1 MLIEIITDR
10 LIKQRQYIFSMA
22 KTLLVAFTF
31 LLLSQNTF
39 GQVTSAGIRGSVKAE
54 TGEDLQKITIQAI
67 HEPTK
72 SIYSTVS
79 QKGGTY
85 NLPNLKSGGPYT
97 IIYSYVGFVSDTI
110 ADVQLSLGATETINS
125 VLQPSTQM
133 LNDIIIKSNKKIIR
147 RTGSGISIS
156 KSQLETFP
164 TISRS
169 LQDFTRLSPQA
180 NGNSL
185 SGTNYRYNN
194 LSIDGASLN
203 DAFGFTEPASGA
215 GGSLASG
222 TPGGLAKTQP
232 ISLEAIQEVQV
243 EVSPYTV
250 TLGNFTGG
258 SINAVTRSGTNQF
271 SGSAFFSGRNQWL
284 TGPTADDKRQRI
296 EKFSDYQA
304 GFRLGGPIIKNKLF
318 YFAAI
323 EIGRRN
329 EPVAFAPGS
338 AGAVIPFDIARS
350 LYDTVLKRYN
360 YDLGSYQDVELKINS
375 DKFFVKLDWNI
386 NNIHKL
392 SIRHN
397 YVQAFADNNERSANI
412 LNFGSQGFRHYS
424 KTHSAVFE
432 AKSNFSSRFSNNLI
446 IGYTNTKDERK
457 IKGDLFPHIEITYN
471 TANTIYLGAY
481 REAALYGLN
490 LKTFELTD
498 NLTFYRKKHTITA
511 GTHNEFYSIDYR
523 FLTAFNGRW
532 AYRSVDDFYAGKP
545 SRIRGVYNLQNN
557 DYEYNRNNPSASFRV
572 FLLSQYIQDE
582 IALTKDLR
590 ITAGIRFDYTAYPDR
605 PGVNTDVTKT
615 KGFEN
620 FSNSNNPYPQIAP
633 RLGFNWVASNKLHL
647 TIRGGTGVFNGRMPF
662 AWLAYPYYNSG
673 TTYGN
678 VDYRPSGVVPLMN
691 DISQVASMYQPGIRE
706 INLLDNNYKLPQ
718 VFRNSLAADV
728 KADNGWTVSVEA
740 VYTKTLNDVLYKTIN
755 LKDSTGSL
763 TGTGDNRTVFLGSG
777 NAQKVN
783 RSFTNVFLLTNTKQ
797 GYRYQL
803 SATVGK
809 RIKAFQFITSYT
821 YGVSKDISNGVRVSP
836 QANWEFNQTILPNA
850 PQLSY
855 SNFDLRHRSI
865 SNLQYNHQWKRN
877 SVSAIFVYN
886 LQSGSPYTY
895 TYIGDINR
903 DGSPNNDLIYIPRN
917 SSESNLVAIK
927 NTAGAVITTAAEQW
941 EQLNAYIQRDAYLSK
956 RRGQYA
962 ERNGARTPWNQQ
974 LDVKLMYNKQI
985 GAKEH
990 PHTISLSLD
999 VFNLSNLISKNW
1011 GRQFYVPNIL
1021 NSSYQL
1027 LTVVRINSSLQPEL
1041 NFSNPKTTAWQYD
1054 ALLSRA
1060 QGLFSVRY
1068 SF

>member
-1 MLIEIITDR
+1 MMKICPVLNYY
-10 LIKQRQYIFSMA
+10 KC
-22 KTLLVAFTF
+22 LLFYFYRRFVIATV
-31 LLLSQNTF
+31 LLGLF
-39 GQVTSAGIRGSVKAE
+39 AIQVNAQLTSAGIRGTVKAE
-54 TGEDLQKITIQAI
+54 QGEELEKITVQAI

-72 SIYSTVS
+72 SVYSTLS

-97 IIYSYVGFVSDTI
+97 LIFSYVGFASDTI
-110 ADVQLSLGATETINS
+110 NDVQLSLGSTETINGI
-125 VLQPSTQM
+125 LQPLTKS
-133 LNDIIIKSNKKIIR
+133 LNDIIVKSDKKIIR
-147 RTGSGISIS
+147 RTGAGTSIS
-156 KSQLETFP
+156 KSQIENFP

-185 SGTNYRYNN
+185 AGTNYRYNN
-194 LSIDGASLN
+194 LSIDGAALN

-258 SINAVTRSGTNQF
+258 SINAVTRSGTNQL

-296 EKFSDYQA
+296 ENFSDYQT
-304 GFRLGGPIIKNKLF
+304 GFRLGGPIIKNRLF
-318 YFAAI
+318 FFTAI
-323 EIGRRN
+323 EIARRN

-338 AGAVIPFDIARS
+338 NGAAIPFDVAKS
-350 LYDTVLKRYN
+350 LYDTVRSRYN
-360 YDLGSYQDVELKINS
+360 YDLGSYEDVTLKINS
-375 DKFFVKLDWNI
+375 DKFFAKLDWNV

-412 LNFGSQGFRHYS
+412 LNFGSQGFRHNS
-424 KTHSAVFE
+424 KSHSAVFE
-432 AKSNFSSRFSNNLI
+432 AKSNFSSRLSNNLI
-446 IGYTNTKDERK
+446 IGFTNTNDERQ
-457 IKGDLFPHIEITYN
+457 IKGDLFPHIEITYK

-481 REAALYGLN
+481 REAAVYGLN
-490 LKTFELTD
+490 LKTLELTD
-498 NLTFYRKKHTITA
+498 NLTFYRRKHTITV
-511 GTHNEFYSIDYR
+511 GTHNEFYTIDYR

-532 AYRSVDDFYAGKP
+532 AYRSVEDFYAEKP

-557 DYEYNRNNPSASFRV
+557 DYQFNRNNPSASFRV
-572 FLLSQYIQDE
+572 FLLSQYVQDE
-582 IALTKDLR
+582 IAVTKNFRL
-590 ITAGIRFDYTAYPDR
+590 TAGVRFDFTAYPDR
-605 PGVNTDVTKT
+605 PDVNPDVTKT

-633 RLGFNWVASNKLHL
+633 RIGFNWN
-647 TIRGGTGVFNGRMPF
+647 IRGNQQLVLRGGSGIFNGRMPF
-662 AWLAYPYYNSG
+662 AWLAYPYYNTG

-678 VDYRPSGVVPLMN
+678 VDYRPTGVVPLN
-691 DISQVASMYQPGIRE
+691 TDVSQVAAVYQPGIRE

-718 VFRNSLAADV
+718 VFRNSLALDW
-728 KADNGWTVSVEA
+728 KTNNGWSFTLEGI
-740 VYTKTLNDVLYKTIN
+740 YTKTLNDVLYKTIN
-755 LKDSTGSL
+755 LKDSTGRLS
-763 TGTGDNRTVFLGSG
+763 GTGDNRTVYLGNG
-777 NAQKVN
+777 NAQKLN
-783 RSFTNVFLLTNTKQ
+783 SSFTNVFLLTNTKE

-803 SATVGK
+803 SATVTK
-809 RIKAFQFITSYT
+809 RIKAFQFVSSYT

-865 SNLQYNHQWKRN
+865 SNLQYNRKWKRSN
-877 SVSAIFVYN
+877 VNVILVYT
-886 LQSGSPYTY
+886 LQSGNPFTY

-917 SSESNLVAIK
+917 QTESNLVDIK
-927 NTAGAVITTAAEQW
+927 DAAGNIVTTAAAQW
-941 EQLNAYIQRDAYLSK
+941 EQLNNYIERDRYLSK

-974 LDVKLMYNKQI
+974 LDMKVMYSIQV
-985 GAKEH
+985 GSKEQN
-990 PHTISLSLD
+990 HTLGLSLD
-999 VFNLSNLISKNW
+999 VFNLSNLISRNW
-1011 GRQFYVPNIL
+1011 GRQYYVPNIL

-1027 LTVVRINSSLQPEL
+1027 LTVARVNSSLKPEL
-1041 NFSNPKTTAWQYD
+1041 NFSNPQTTAWQYD

-1060 QGLFSVRY
+1060 QGLLSIRY

>member
-1 MLIEIITDR
+1 MPST
-10 LIKQRQYIFSMA
+10 A
-22 KTLLVAFTF
+22 
-31 LLLSQNTF
+31 
-39 GQVTSAGIRGSVKAE
+39 QVTGSGIRGTVKAGN
-54 TGEDLQKITIQAI
+54 GEALEKITVQAT

-72 SIYSTVS
+72 SVYSTVS
-79 QKGGTY
+79 QQGGTY

-97 IIYSYVGFVSDTI
+97 IIFSSIGFASDTLTDI
-110 ADVQLSLGATETINS
+110 QLNLGITEQINS
-125 VLQPSTQM
+125 VLFPFATS
-133 LNDIIIKSNKKIIR
+133 LDDIVIRGNKKVIR
-147 RTGSGISIS
+147 RTGAGTSIS
-156 KSQLETFP
+156 KNQIENFP
-164 TISRS
+164 TITRS

-194 LSIDGASLN
+194 LSIDGAALN

-250 TLGNFTGG
+250 LLGNFTGG

-284 TGPTADDKRQRI
+284 TGPTADAKRQRI
-296 EKFSDYQA
+296 ENFSDYQT
-304 GFRLGGPIIKNKLF
+304 GFRLGGAIIKNKLF
-318 YFAAI
+318 YFTAI
-323 EIGRRN
+323 EIARRN

-338 AGAVIPFDIARS
+338 AGAAIPFDLAKS
-350 LYDTVLKRYN
+350 LYDTVRSRYQ
-360 YDLGSYQDVELKINS
+360 YDLGSYEDVTLKINS
-375 DKFFVKLDWNI
+375 DKFFAKLDWNL
-386 NNIHKL
+386 NSVHKL
-392 SIRHN
+392 SFRHN

-412 LNFGSQGFRHYS
+412 LNFASQGFRHYS

-432 AKSNFSSRFSNNLI
+432 AKSNFSNRLSNNLI
-446 IGYTNTKDERK
+446 IGFTHTNDQRQ
-457 IKGDLFPHIEITYN
+457 IKGNFFPHIEITNN

-481 REAALYGLN
+481 REAAVYGLN

-498 NLTFYRKKHTITA
+498 NLSFYRRKQTITI
-511 GTHNEFYSIDYR
+511 GTHNEFYNIDYR

-532 AYRSVDDFYAGKP
+532 AYRSVDDFYADRP

-557 DYEYNRNNPSASFRV
+557 DYEFNRNNPSASFRV

-582 IALTKDLR
+582 IALTKNFRL
-590 ITAGIRFDYTAYPDR
+590 TAGVRFDFTAYPDR
-605 PGVNTDVTKT
+605 PAVNKDVTAT
-615 KGFEN
+615 KAFEH
-620 FSNSNNPYPQIAP
+620 FSNRNNPYPQIAP
-633 RLGFNWVASNKLHL
+633 RIGFNWNIDGKHQLVL
-647 TIRGGTGVFNGRMPF
+647 RGGTGIFNGRMPF

-678 VDYRPSGVVPLMN
+678 VDFRPTGVVPLIN
-691 DISQVASMYQPGIRE
+691 DVSQIARTYQPGIRE

-718 VFRNSLAADV
+718 VFRNSLGLEW
-728 KADNGWTVSVEA
+728 KTDNGWSLSAEA

-755 LKDSTGSL
+755 LKDSTASL
-763 TGTGDNRTVFLGSG
+763 AGTGDNRTVYLGNG
-777 NAQKVN
+777 NAQKLN
-783 RSFTNVFLLTNTKQ
+783 ASFTNVFLLTNTSE

-803 SATVGK
+803 SVTAGK
-809 RIKAFQFITSYT
+809 RIQSFQFFASYT

-836 QANWEFNQTILPNA
+836 QANWEFNQTLLPNA
-850 PQLSY
+850 PQLAY

-865 SNLQYNHQWKRN
+865 NTLQYNRKWKRN
-877 SVSAIFVYN
+877 SVNVIFVYTI
-886 LQSGSPYTY
+886 QSGSPFTY

-917 SSESNLVAIK
+917 QSESNLVDIKDASGAIV
-927 NTAGAVITTAAEQW
+927 TSAAVQW
-941 EQLNAYIQRDAYLSK
+941 EQLNQYIEKDRYLSK

-974 LDVKLMYNKQI
+974 LDMKLNYTLMLGTKNQTHSI
-985 GAKEH
+985 GF
-990 PHTISLSLD
+990 SLD
-999 VFNLSNLISKNW
+999 VFNLSNLISKTW
-1011 GRQFYVPNIL
+1011 GRQYYVPNIL

-1027 LTVVRINSSLQPEL
+1027 LTVTRVNGSLQPEL
-1041 NFSNPKTTAWQYD
+1041 QFSNPQTTAWQYD

-1060 QGLFSVRY
+1060 QGLFSIRY